1 MIIGRPSKLLQGC
14 LNSPTLSV
22 AQHHDKTCSEP
33 LRGKLDA
40 ADLRRSHDVAG
51 NADDEQV
58 AEALIK
64 DDFYGYPGVGTAEY
78 DGERFL
84 ANGRLAPMLLVHE
97 RIGVPLV
104 RHESMVPRSEAF
116 DCFWR

>member
-1 MIIGRPSKLLQGC
+1 MVIGRPSKLLQGC
-14 LNSPTLSV
+14 LNRPALSV
-22 AQHHDKTCSEP
+22 AQYHDEPCSEP

-58 AEALIK
+58 TEALIK
-64 DDFYGYPGVGTAEY
+64 YVFYGYPGVGSAEY

-84 ANGRLAPMLLVHE
+84 ANGRLAPVLLVHE
-97 RIGVPLV
+97 CIGVPLV
-104 RHESMVPRSEAF
+104 RHEAIVPRSEAF